1 MPKFHFLATD
11 GMTKID
17 GHKYP
22 HCDTPIIK
30 YDPDKVYIQ
39 AVDNKGLPL
48 SEMVKVNDTVCVG
61 TVLGIRNDFNL
72 PVYSSVS
79 GKVVAIEKKTSTTVG
94 RLVDHFVIENDK
106 KYTKVNLPKLT
117 SRTKEA
123 VVDLLKKGSIVGL
136 GGAGF
141 PTFIK
146 YNVKPGTVIDT
157 ILVNAVECEP
167 YLTTDYVEGARS
179 VNDMFYAL
187 PILMEIVEAKQAII
201 ACKENKKH
209 LIDAIK
215 NAINEHKEVNAKLV
229 LVKDRYPM
237 GFERTLIREVL
248 KREYEVLPSECHVI
262 ENNIQTLEA
271 AGRLFR
277 DGEVITRRV
286 ITIAGEAVATPNNYD
301 VPVGTMLNDIVVNNG
316 GYSCEEVKVINGG
329 PMCGKAVLTTE
340 IPVLLQTGGFTILH
354 RYDIKAEPCWKCGA
368 CVDHCPMGLQ
378 PVQIQMAIN
387 RGDVERCHD
396 LQVEK
401 CVECGLCSFVC
412 PSHIDVSANVSKA
425 KLMARLKFKPGVKS
439 QKEEQREKIKAL
451 LQKFKDLFKK
461 KTPEEKK
468 LIEEKK
474 KEAKKAKLAS
484 KQQKQEVKQTE
495 KEGN

>member
-1 MPKFHFLATD
+1 
-11 GMTKID
+11 
-17 GHKYP
+17 
-22 HCDTPIIK
+22 
-30 YDPDKVYIQ
+30 
-39 AVDNKGLPL
+39 
-48 SEMVKVNDTVCVG
+48 
-61 TVLGIRNDFNL
+61 
-72 PVYSSVS
+72 
-79 GKVVAIEKKTSTTVG
+79 
-94 RLVDHFVIENDK
+94 
-106 KYTKVNLPKLT
+106 
-117 SRTKEA
+117 
-123 VVDLLKKGSIVGL
+123 
-136 GGAGF
+136 
-141 PTFIK
+141 
-146 YNVKPGTVIDT
+146 
-157 ILVNAVECEP
+157 
-167 YLTTDYVEGARS
+167 
-179 VNDMFYAL
+179 
-187 PILMEIVEAKQAII
+187 
-201 ACKENKKH
+201 
-209 LIDAIK
+209 
-215 NAINEHKEVNAKLV
+215 
-229 LVKDRYPM
+229 M

-301 VPVGTMLNDIVVNNG
+301 VPVGTMLNDIVINNG

-340 IPVLLQTGGFTILH
+340 IPVLLQTGGFSILH

-468 LIEEKK
+468 LIEAGFPAPERAGYSLQLPQGNYQMLQTMPAGTIQELKPV
-474 KEAKKAKLAS
+474 LAS
-484 KQQKQEVKQTE
+484 SLATRLEGLLYVRFF
-495 KEGN
+495 KENDFETVMQIFSPA